1 MIITLIGITVLVLS
15 IIGLILYRYDIIT
28 IDISDLCAVG
38 LIVGFMWVLVCAFFI
53 GAANI
58 GVDRDIYTKQLE
70 YESIVKQVEC
80 INTDYE
86 DVSKTT
92 VIQNVYEWNRDVYN
106 TKYWSENPWFSWFWN
121 KRYTYSLKYIEMEE
135 Q

>member
-1 MIITLIGITVLVLS
+1 MIITLIGIVILVLS
-15 IIGLILYRYDIIT
+15 MIGLFLYIKNIIT
-28 IDISDLCAVG
+28 IDILDICMVGILLGFTWILFCDL
-38 LIVGFMWVLVCAFFI
+38 FI

-58 GVDRDIYTKQLE
+58 GVDRDIYNKQLE

-80 INTDYE
+80 LNTNYE

-106 TKYWSENPWFSWFWN
+106 AKYWSENPWTSWFSN
-121 KRYTYSLKYIEMEE
+121 KRYVDSLKYIEMEE
-135 Q
+135 

>member
-1 MIITLIGITVLVLS
+1 MIITLIGIVILVLS
-15 IIGLILYRYDIIT
+15 IIGLFLYNKDIIT
-28 IDISDLCAVG
+28 IDILDICMVG
-38 LIVGFMWVLVCAFFI
+38 ILLGFTWVLFCDLFI

-58 GVDRDIYTKQLE
+58 GVDRDIYNKQLE

-80 INTDYE
+80 LNTNYE

-106 TKYWSENPWFSWFWN
+106 AKYWSENPWTSWFSN
-121 KRYTYSLKYIEMEE
+121 KRYVDSLKYIEMEE
-135 Q
+135 